1 MAAIALIFCVLPNAT
16 STAAPQ
22 DVATPEDRAE
32 TANDKKH
39 DTDKTSE
46 ITEKQLNFFETRIRP
61 VLVEHCYACHNSTDQ
76 QDSELALDHRAA
88 TMKGGSDGAIIIAG
102 APAASRL
109 IDILKHNVEG
119 LEMPED
125 GPRLDEAV
133 IADFEEWI
141 RMGAPDPRDKPPSAE
156 QLAATISWEAQRERR
171 KQWWSFQPIVKI
183 PDPTGDGNPVD
194 QFIRS
199 KLAEADLQP
208 SQPAKPT
215 VLIRRL
221 FLTLTGLPPTDTE
234 LLQWRAL
241 YEKGKPYAETTDQL
255 IEVLLSSDHFG
266 ERWARHWLDWVR
278 YAETHGSEGD
288 PAIDN
293 AWVYRD
299 YLIRALNNDIP
310 YDTLVR
316 EHLAG
321 DLLSAPRINTAM
333 GINESIIGPAHWR
346 MVFHGFAPT
355 DALDEKVRFIDDQI
369 NVFSKA
375 FLGLTVS
382 CARCHDH
389 KFDAISQKD
398 YYALF
403 GILASCRP
411 GRRVIET
418 PEIQQRNV
426 AELKQLK
433 QQIRAAAAKDW
444 LKSLQSLEKRIND
457 LEDTDKQ
464 PPESLARMLTR
475 FKAAAQ
481 TSKLKQ
487 EWNQLAEPGPR
498 TKTKPSQAG
507 SKQTWN
513 FKSSDAISDWY
524 ASGVGLQNA
533 PSPAGDFT
541 VRTDGDDAFG
551 AIYPAGIYTHTL
563 SEKHGGRLTSQDFKV
578 AENQEV
584 WIHAI
589 GNSGAM
595 TRYVVED
602 YPRNGTVYPVTT
614 LKPTWKWHRFN
625 MSYWKDDAAHLEL
638 VTAKDAPLLT
648 RNEGRSWF
656 GVREVRITQAG
667 HPAPS
672 KQPEYMQA
680 FLSATT
686 TTPATFE
693 QFQAILT
700 STIRKALHAW
710 STGSIT
716 DSQADLLNQS
726 IQTGLLSND
735 LKSLSNAAPLVQE
748 YRRLESEIKIPTRV
762 PGLDETVG
770 RTQPLFVRGD
780 HKKPAEI
787 VSRRFLEAFDETPY
801 ATPQSGRLELAEDV
815 LRDNNPLTRRV
826 IVNRIWHHLFGK
838 GISQTPDNFGRLGRK
853 PTHPELL
860 DWLANRFQQDGMSLK
875 SLIRLIVSSETWQQS
890 SSASTKSIQQDPE
903 NTLLSHANVRRLE
916 AEAIRDSLLVAT
928 GQLNREMHG
937 RPVNGGTPRR
947 SIYVQVIRN
956 RLDPFLRAFDFPEP
970 FTTTGRRDETNVPAQ
985 SLTMMNDPQINRY
998 ANSLANE
1005 LNSGMD
1011 EENTETQITTLFR
1024 KLFSRDPN
1032 TQETSTIRSFLEANQ
1047 TAFATQSANAKRL
1060 QREVAEIAAKRESI
1074 IAPVRKTL
1082 TETMKREQPNKKAN
1096 LKPVARWEFN
1106 SDLNDVR
1113 QKLSG
1118 KAVGNASINDGRL
1131 VIKPGGYVT
1140 TTPLT
1145 GSVTAKTL
1153 EAWVSVSNLNQR
1165 GGGVITI
1172 QTPDGVVFDSVVFGE
1187 QAAREWM
1194 AGSDGFQRTA
1204 SFGGIQE
1211 TAAPNQLVHFAIAY
1225 HEDGLVVGY
1234 RNGQRY
1240 GKPYRTKPP
1249 VTYLPGK
1256 AIVSFGVRH
1265 LPASGNRLFTGMI
1278 DRAAL
1283 YDRALS
1289 DEEIAASYSD
1299 SGIFVTQQQ
1308 IADAMSPEQRT
1319 SLKQLQEADSKTKK
1333 KLAALGPLPSKPNE
1347 RQAWIDLT
1355 KTMLTLKEFIYV
1367 R

>member
-1 MAAIALIFCVLPNAT
+1 MRPRIDFQAIAMAAIALAFCTLPVAPA
-16 STAAPQ
+16 TAAPQ
-22 DVATPEDRAE
+22 DAATSEDQAQTSRE
-32 TANDKKH
+32 KKR
-39 DTDKTSE
+39 DDDKTSE

-76 QDSELALDHRAA
+76 RDSELALDHREA
-88 TMKGGSDGAIIIAG
+88 TMQGGSDGAIIVAG

-133 IADFEEWI
+133 IADFETWI
-141 RMGAPDPRDKPPSAE
+141 RMGAPDPRGEPPTAE

-171 KQWWSFQPIVKI
+171 KQWWSFQPIAKV
-183 PDPTGDGNPVD
+183 PDPVGDGNPVD

-221 FLTLTGLPPTDTE
+221 FLTLTGLPPTRVE
-234 LLQWRAL
+234 LLKWREL
-241 YEKGKPYAETTDQL
+241 FERGNSYSETTDQL
-255 IEVLLSSDHFG
+255 IEVLLNNEHFG

-278 YAETHGSEGD
+278 YAESHGSEGD
-288 PAIDN
+288 PAIEN

-321 DLLSAPRINTAM
+321 DLLSNPRINTAM
-333 GINESIIGPAHWR
+333 GINESIIGPSHWR

-411 GRRVIET
+411 GRRVIDT

-433 QQIRAAAAKDW
+433 QQIRVAAAKDW
-444 LKSLQSLEKRIND
+444 LTSLQSLETRNND
-457 LEDTDKQ
+457 NEDAERQ
-464 PPESLARMLTR
+464 PPESIASVLPR
-475 FKAAAQ
+475 FKVAARK
-481 TSKLKQ
+481 SNLKQ
-487 EWNQLAEPGPR
+487 EWNPLAES
-498 TKTKPSQAG
+498 PSQTDAKPTEAG
-507 SKQTWN
+507 SSQTWKFN
-513 FKSSDAISDWY
+513 SSDAASDWY
-524 ASGVGLQNA
+524 SSGIGLQNA
-533 PSPAGDFT
+533 PSPAGDFSVLT
-541 VRTDGDDAFG
+541 ESDNAFK
-551 AIYPAGIYTHTL
+551 AIYPAGIYTHSL
-563 SEKHGGRLTSQDFKV
+563 SEKHGGRLTSVDFKV

-589 GNSGAM
+589 GNAGAM

-614 LKPTWKWHRFN
+614 VKPTWTWHRVN

-656 GVREVRITQAG
+656 GVREVRITQTG
-667 HPAPS
+667 QPTPS

-680 FLSATT
+680 LLAATI
-686 TTPATFE
+686 TTPSTFE
-693 QFQAILT
+693 EFQKILT
-700 STIRKALHAW
+700 SAVTKALVAW

-726 IQTGLLSND
+726 IQIGLLSNE
-735 LKSLSNAAPLVQE
+735 LKSLANAAPLIRE

-762 PGLDETVG
+762 PGLDETRG

-801 ATPQSGRLELAEDV
+801 ATTQSGRSELAEDV
-815 LRDNNPLTRRV
+815 LRNDNPLTRRV

-860 DWLANRFQQDGMSLK
+860 DWLANRFQQDGLSLK

-890 SSASTKSIQQDPE
+890 SRPSAKSIEQDPE
-903 NTLLSHANVRRLE
+903 NTLLSHANVRRHE
-916 AEAIRDSLLVAT
+916 AEAIRD
-928 GQLNREMHG
+928 
-937 RPVNGGTPRR
+937 
-947 SIYVQVIRN
+947 
-956 RLDPFLRAFDFPEP
+956 
-970 FTTTGRRDETNVPAQ
+970 
-985 SLTMMNDPQINRY
+985 
-998 ANSLANE
+998 
-1005 LNSGMD
+1005 
-1011 EENTETQITTLFR
+1011 
-1024 KLFSRDPN
+1024 
-1032 TQETSTIRSFLEANQ
+1032 
-1047 TAFATQSANAKRL
+1047 
-1060 QREVAEIAAKRESI
+1060 
-1074 IAPVRKTL
+1074 
-1082 TETMKREQPNKKAN
+1082 
-1096 LKPVARWEFN
+1096 
-1106 SDLNDVR
+1106 
-1113 QKLSG
+1113 
-1118 KAVGNASINDGRL
+1118 
-1131 VIKPGGYVT
+1131 
-1140 TTPLT
+1140 
-1145 GSVTAKTL
+1145 
-1153 EAWVSVSNLNQR
+1153 
-1165 GGGVITI
+1165 
-1172 QTPDGVVFDSVVFGE
+1172 
-1187 QAAREWM
+1187 
-1194 AGSDGFQRTA
+1194 
-1204 SFGGIQE
+1204 
-1211 TAAPNQLVHFAIAY
+1211 
-1225 HEDGLVVGY
+1225 
-1234 RNGQRY
+1234 
-1240 GKPYRTKPP
+1240 
-1249 VTYLPGK
+1249 
-1256 AIVSFGVRH
+1256 
-1265 LPASGNRLFTGMI
+1265 
-1278 DRAAL
+1278 
-1283 YDRALS
+1283 
-1289 DEEIAASYSD
+1289 
-1299 SGIFVTQQQ
+1299 
-1308 IADAMSPEQRT
+1308 
-1319 SLKQLQEADSKTKK
+1319 
-1333 KLAALGPLPSKPNE
+1333 
-1347 RQAWIDLT
+1347 
-1355 KTMLTLKEFIYV
+1355 
-1367 R
+1367 